1 MGGLVPFSS
10 FGCLE
15 VFLFLTFLEA
25 YTMLRS
31 AVTTVLRTGIR
42 SRSVQPT
49 RVAGV
54 RLMSSKVEETDA
66 EFDARFE
73 AYFNR
78 PEIDGWELRKGMHDL
93 TGLDMV
99 PEPKIVAAALRAC
112 RRVNDYALTTRFL
125 EVVKYKCGPKE
136 KEIWPYMVQ
145 ELRPTLDELG
155 ILTPEE
161 MGYDQP
167 ELMLPN
173 PYEM

>member
-1 MGGLVPFSS
+1 MGVPFWSKFQ
-10 FGCLE
+10 FGNAVDLA
-15 VFLFLTFLEA
+15 EA
-25 YTMLRS
+25 RMLRT
-31 AVTTVLRTGIR
+31 AVR
-42 SRSVQPT
+42 SILQASRQSQALPAN
-49 RVAGV
+49 AGV

-78 PEIDGWELRKGMHDL
+78 ADIDGWEIRKGMHDL
-93 TGLDMV
+93 SGFDMV

-125 EVVKYKCGPKE
+125 EVIKYKCGNRAD
-136 KEIWPYMVQ
+136 IWPYMIQ
-145 ELRPTLDELG
+145 ELQPTLDELG
-155 ILTPEE
+155 ILTPEQ
-161 MGYDQP
+161 MGYDKP